1 MEVYPNLFV
10 GGDET
15 YEKVKDKSGW
25 SYVRACKFGPDG
37 HKDILGYKTQGAPKG
52 RDYYS
57 TRKNKILALNLIDSD
72 DPNFIPEQVINDAL
86 DFIQERLQ
94 AGDKVLVAC
103 NQGRSRGPTIAML
116 YLDKIKDLPEHYH
129 QAFKVFKGIYHKY
142 DPGLGIEHFAK
153 THWASLRKE

>member
-15 YEKVKDKSGW
+15 YEKVKGKEGW
-25 SYVRACKFGPDG
+25 SFVRACKFGPDG
-37 HKDILGYKTQGAPKG
+37 HKDILGYRTQGAPKG
-52 RDYYS
+52 KDYYS
-57 TRKNKILALNLIDSD
+57 TRKGKILALNLIDSD

-86 DFIQERLQ
+86 NFIQERLQ

-129 QAFKVFKGIYHKY
+129 QGFKIFKGIYHKY

-153 THWASLRKE
+153 THWASLRKG